1 MAADRMSQLPEI
13 ESFNLAELDVSAL
26 DVRLEL
32 TSLLPHNLP
41 GCNGNCATHTFSC
54 NLNVSCGKNSGCVV
68 FA

>member
-13 ESFNLAELDVSAL
+13 ESFNLAELDVSVL

-41 GCNGNCATHTFSC
+41 GCNGNCSMHTFKC
-54 NLNVSCGKNSGCVV
+54 TLNVSCGTNTGCVV
-68 FA
+68 LG